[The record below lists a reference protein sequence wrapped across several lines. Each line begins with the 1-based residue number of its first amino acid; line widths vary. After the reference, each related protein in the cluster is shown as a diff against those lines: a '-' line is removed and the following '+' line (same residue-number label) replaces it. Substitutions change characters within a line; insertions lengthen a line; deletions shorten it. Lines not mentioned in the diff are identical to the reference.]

1 MKKICYLLFAFL
13 FLMSCASKDMS
24 SEKKDQIAIKTQ
36 QLGEVYYNSGQYTAA
51 LKKLLEAYE
60 TIPDDPFLN
69 NSLGLVYLAK
79 DRYTLAET
87 HFIKALKL
95 KPDYIQAKNNLGAIY
110 LKQKKFDLAIKCFQE
125 VSDNILCPDPETSL
139 TNLGWVYFH
148 QGMYK
153 KAKSYFKQALDIRP
167 DFLVA
172 LHGISSIYIKR
183 GDYSQALRFL
193 HYNLRQNPKAAI
205 LHSDLAKTYEA
216 LKKYR
221 QAKKSWELVVKLA
234 PRTSPLS
241 KEAKER
247 ILQLTEF

>member
-1 MKKICYLLFAFL
+1 
-13 FLMSCASKDMS
+13 MSCASKDMN
-24 SEKKDQIAIKTQ
+24 SEKKKQIAIKTQ

-60 TIPDDPFLN
+60 TIPDDPYLN

-87 HFIKALKL
+87 HFKKAVQLE
-95 KPDYIQAKNNLGAIY
+95 PDYTQAKNNLGAIY

-125 VSDNILCPDPETSL
+125 VSDDILCPDPETSL
-139 TNLGWVYFH
+139 ANLGWVYYH
-148 QGMYK
+148 KKMYK
-153 KAKSYFKQALDIRP
+153 QAKSYFKKALDIKP

-172 LHGISSIYIKR
+172 LHGISSIYIKQEH
-183 GDYSQALRFL
+183 YSQALRFL
-193 HYNLRQNPKAAI
+193 HYNLMQNPKAAI
-205 LHSDLAKTYEA
+205 LHADLAKTYEA

-221 QAKKSWELVVKLA
+221 QAKKSWELVINLA

-241 KEAKER
+241 KEAREK
-247 ILQLTEF
+247 ILQLTDF

>member
-24 SEKKDQIAIKTQ
+24 SEKKDQIAVKIQ
-36 QLGEVYYNSGQYTAA
+36 QLGEVYYHSGQYTAA

-60 TIPDDPFLN
+60 TIPDDPLLN

-87 HFIKALKL
+87 HFRKALEL
-95 KPDYIQAKNNLGAIY
+95 KPDYLQAKNNLGATYI
-110 LKQKKFDLAIKCFQE
+110 KQKKWELAIKCFQD

-139 TNLGWVYFH
+139 TNLGWVYLH

-153 KAKSYFKQALDIRP
+153 QAKLYFKKALDIKP

-172 LHGISSIYIKR
+172 LHGVASIYIKR
-183 GDYSQALRFL
+183 GHYSQALRFL
-193 HYNLRQNPKAAI
+193 HYNLMQNPKAAI

-234 PRTSPLS
+234 PSATHLS
-241 KEAKER
+241 REAKER
-247 ILQLTEF
+247 ILQLTDF